1 MAQYELN
8 SPEVIFDQFDDE
20 AVIVNLKSGHYF
32 SIPGNSAVIFQLL
45 TSGVSTESIAQAYLP
60 HETINRGKMKEELD
74 AHLATLVH
82 YKILRKAEKA
92 ITYEKEIPAIKF
104 EKLIFEVFH
113 DMEEV
118 IMIDPVHEVDPE
130 EGWPKQKN

>member
-1 MAQYELN
+1 MTQYELN
-8 SPEVIFDQFDDE
+8 APEVIFDQFDDE

-45 TSGVSTESIAQAYLP
+45 ASSVSTESIAQAYLP
-60 HETINRGKMKEELD
+60 HEIMSKEEMKQELD

-82 YKILRKAEKA
+82 YKILRKTEKA
-92 ITYEKEIPAIKF
+92 VTYEKDIPSIEF

>member
-32 SIPGNSAVIFQLL
+32 SILGNSAVIFQLL